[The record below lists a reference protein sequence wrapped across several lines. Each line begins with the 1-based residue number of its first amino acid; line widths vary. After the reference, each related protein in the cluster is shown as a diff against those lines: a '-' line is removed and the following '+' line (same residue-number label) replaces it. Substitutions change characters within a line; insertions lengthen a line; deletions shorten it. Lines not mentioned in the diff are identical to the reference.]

1 MLFKDS
7 IYGNKIPLAQV
18 GTINIA
24 GKNVIYS
31 YAKGEGDFIE
41 EFNTE
46 EEAQARYTE
55 LKKDLLN

>member
-18 GTINIA
+18 GTINID

-41 EFNTE
+41 EFDTE
-46 EEAQARYTE
+46 EEAQERYNE

>member
-7 IYGNKIPLAQV
+7 IYGNKIPLAQI
-18 GTINIA
+18 GTININ

-31 YAKGEGDFIE
+31 YAKSEGDFIE
-41 EFNTE
+41 EFDTE
-46 EEAQARYTE
+46 EEAQERYNE